1 MSIRNIRFYD
11 DSLQNILDVQRENR
25 IDCRQVIPGKLIKPT
40 FNIQKVKNSFNFVN
54 GRGWVKKEGF
64 VNYNEWLKP
73 EYKTNYELYK
83 EWVLSNGGWGE
94 DEDLNAFIYLLENKQ
109 LGNNPSKPKGVYSK
123 NYSLEG
129 KSNHLGRRS
138 FQDFYTGLTIPEM
151 DDIINWSNYL
161 KSQSTEGI
169 ILFDFDGVIN
179 LGNGILLWDIF
190 EDDFNHSSNKFGRNI
205 TFEGFVKFFVGTKE
219 RFDKL
224 REMFAILLNNQTYF
238 FILTFMGRCGF
249 SNIYKRFLQVLN
261 PNFEY
266 CKAFNTIPSRIQT
279 GNIMCCTDDI
289 HIKTAREMYIP
300 RIEGESE
307 RNYLKK
313 TPTKLQFLHYFLG
326 EDLSNW
332 FNNSLFKPQL
342 INPLN
347 SIDLIEGGKR
357 KKEPLF
363 LFYKKEKA
371 VRGKK
376 KKSTKKKSTKK
387 SIKKIIKK

>member
-11 DSLQNILDVQRENR
+11 DSLPNILDVQKEEN
-25 IDCRQVIPGKLIKPT
+25 IDCRQVIPGKLIEPT
-40 FNIQKVKNSFNFVN
+40 FNIQKVEKSFNFVN
-54 GRGWVKKEGF
+54 GRGWIKKEGET
-64 VNYNEWLKP
+64 NYNEWLKP
-73 EYKTNYELYK
+73 EYKTNYEQYK

-109 LGNNPSKPKGVYSK
+109 LRNNASKPKGVYSK
-123 NYSLEG
+123 NYSLEDE
-129 KSNHLGRRS
+129 SNHPGRRS
-138 FQDFYTGLTIPEM
+138 FQEFYTGLTIPEM

-190 EDDFNHSSNKFGRNI
+190 EDDFNRSSNKFGRNI
-205 TFEGFVKFFVGTKE
+205 TFEGFVKFFIGTKQ

-266 CKAFNTIPSRIQT
+266 CKALNTIPLRIQT
-279 GNIMCCTDDI
+279 GNIMCCTDPE
-289 HIKTAREMYIP
+289 HINGAKAFVNTKGM
-300 RIEGESE
+300 
-307 RNYLKK
+307 
-313 TPTKLQFLHYFLG
+313 PTKLDFLYYFLG
-326 EDLSNW
+326 KKLSNW

-357 KKEPLF
+357 KKTI
-363 LFYKKEKA
+363 
-371 VRGKK
+371 K
-376 KKSTKKKSTKK
+376 KKSTKKTTKK
-387 SIKKIIKK
+387 RTIKK